1 LSIFLTAFLI
11 AFTKSCNSSIDGAG
25 AIASQERFP
34 EAECGRGGSI
44 LGGYGGGGHSGG
56 FSHRIPKDPKKEV
69 ITLFYYFYYYL
80 FLKR

>member
-34 EAECGRGGSI
+34 EVECGRGGSI
-44 LGGYGGGGHSGG
+44 LGEYGGGGHSGG
-56 FSHRIPKDPKKEV
+56 FGHRIPKDPKKKS
-69 ITLFYYFYYYL
+69 YYIIFIIY
-80 FLKR
+80 F